1 MIMSLEIVNTET
13 ATVIVPRALRVK
25 GLTEVQRWPGTDFVV
40 GSDDKAEAEV
50 ALALIGKPFSHLSVL
65 LRYTSVSGN
74 GQSLSLTFC

>member
-40 GSDDKAEAEV
+40 GSHDEAEAEA
-50 ALALIGKPFSHLSVL
+50 ALTLIGKPFSHPSVVL
-65 LRYTSVSGN
+65 HYTSVAAN
-74 GQSLSLTFC
+74 G